1 MFDLALSI
9 NKIAF
14 SIGGLDIAW
23 YGIIV
28 TSGIVLGLFTFLYM
42 CRQQNIDEDFSLS
55 MFLVTVI
62 FAVAFCRI
70 FYVVPR
76 IGTTYTTF
84 KEAINIREGG
94 MTIVG
99 GIFGGVLAITLITLV
114 SRKYHFVKLTDT
126 AVMPVMVG
134 QIIGRWGNYM
144 NQELFGLQITNE
156 SFQHFPFAV
165 YIENPASHYSG
176 YEPGWYCALFFYEG
190 VLNFIGLAV
199 LMYVYH
205 KYKNKI
211 KPGTITLGY
220 LIWYGLVRGS
230 LEFLKIDH
238 VTLGNTGIGTIQIIC
253 YVMAAIC
260 IVLLVLL
267 YTNKIYFESKSFQ
280 TVIDKR
286 WDEIK
291 AKMEIDANKRREIV
305 DKVADT
311 TVDTTNAQNSEVT
324 ENTVANDKIEDAS
337 KTSNK
342 E

>member
-9 NKIAF
+9 NTIAF

-42 CRQQNIDEDFSLS
+42 CKKQGIDDDFALS

-62 FAVAFCRI
+62 LAVAFCRI

-99 GIFGGVLAITLITLV
+99 GIFGGVLAITIITFV
-114 SRKYHFVKLTDT
+114 SKKYHFVKLTDA

-134 QIIGRWGNYM
+134 QIVGRWGNYM

-156 SFQHFPFAV
+156 SLQHFPFAV
-165 YIENPASHYSG
+165 YIENPSSHYAG
-176 YEPGWYCALFFYEG
+176 YQPGWYCALFFYEG
-190 VLNFIGLAV
+190 VLNFIGLAI
-199 LMYVYH
+199 LMTIYH
-205 KYKNKI
+205 KFRNKI

-220 LIWYGLVRGS
+220 LIWYGIVRGT

-238 VTLGNTGIGTIQIIC
+238 VTLGNTGVGTIQIIC
-253 YVMAAIC
+253 YVMAAVC
-260 IVLLVLL
+260 IVLMVLL

-280 TVIDKR
+280 KVIDKR

-291 AKMEIDANKRREIV
+291 AKMEIEANKEREIV
-305 DKVADT
+305 DNVVET
-311 TVDTTNAQNSEVT
+311 TVDTINAQSSEVT
-324 ENTVANDKIEDAS
+324 DKTVATDKIEEAS

-342 E
+342 K